1 MITTKIV
8 KIEITNNKE
17 NNDQNFKINDHKI
30 TIKNKI
36 KVLKEKTI
44 SLKDNKQN
52 KRLRKLLLQLFKV

>member
-1 MITTKIV
+1 V